1 MKPMTRRTLIQAS
14 GAGALSFML
23 RGAGAQD
30 AWPSRTIKIVVPFP
44 PPARVMW
51 LRGPTPR
58 H

>member
-44 PPARVMW
+44 PR
-51 LRGPTPR
+51 RE
-58 H
+58 